1 MYIYFGDCVGLNSNH
16 VLRLVDG
23 MYWLHTKQYGP
34 QMQLNEQYISSKMR
48 TLERGYRR
56 SIGTAFL
63 NKQDD
68 GGSAPQSGGTLM
80 IYHKVC
86 LSHEVPRDHLEKP
99 DRLRVAI
106 SVIHELHI
114 LYPESLDIF
123 TNPPEG
129 MINNN

>member
-1 MYIYFGDCVGLNSNH
+1 
-16 VLRLVDG
+16 
-23 MYWLHTKQYGP
+23 
-34 QMQLNEQYISSKMR
+34 
-48 TLERGYRR
+48 
-56 SIGTAFL
+56 
-63 NKQDD
+63 
-68 GGSAPQSGGTLM
+68 M

-106 SVIHELHI
+106 SVIHELHV

-129 MINNN
+129 MIMKFILTTLIFLYAVEQRYLYLVHDPRYVNKLRSLIPTPATSASSAPTSTSSSNPASPPEPTPPAVRMIK

>member
-1 MYIYFGDCVGLNSNH
+1 
-16 VLRLVDG
+16 

-34 QMQLNEQYISSKMR
+34 QMQLNEHYIANKMR

-56 SIGTAFL
+56 SIGTAFSNEQQEEDSNAL
-63 NKQDD
+63 R
-68 GGSAPQSGGTLM
+68 TLM

-106 SVIHELHI
+106 SVIQELHA

-129 MINNN
+129 MMLMYWLC